1 MAMRLED
8 RPGLEE
14 RPIVRP
20 EQRSL
25 GTLIGDLAQETT
37 SLVRKEVE
45 LAKAEMAEKIDM
57 ATTAVASIAA
67 GGAVFFAGFLVFLA
81 FCVAGLNE
89 ILDRWYPTQWLA
101 PLIVSVVVL
110 LIGYVMLKVGQKKIE
125 KSALTP
131 RRTMRSLQR
140 DASFMQ
146 REGEAVANQE
156 PATRRAQRE
165 EVR

>member
-1 MAMRLED
+1 MATRLED
-8 RPGLEE
+8 RPRLQE

-45 LAKAEMAEKIDM
+45 LAKAEMAEKIDK
-57 ATTAVASIAA
+57 ATTAVVSMAA
-67 GGAVFFAGFLVFLA
+67 GGAVLYAGLLVFLV
-81 FCVAGLNE
+81 FCVAGLDT

-110 LIGYVMLKVGQKKIE
+110 AVGYFLLKAGQKKMQTDT
-125 KSALTP
+125 LTP
-131 RRTMRSLQR
+131 RRTLRSLQR

-146 REGEAVANQE
+146 REGEAVANRE
-156 PATRRAQRE
+156 PLRAPRE